1 MILAVRNVSREF
13 ILEGGLFGRPTIVHA
28 LRDVSFRMEEFETLG
43 IVGESGS
50 GKTTLAK
57 IVAGLV
63 EPTSGT
69 VTFDAQA
76 VGNFRKDV
84 QIIFQNPYASLNP
97 RMRIGDAVA
106 EPLVIHRMARGAAAR
121 KRVAE
126 LLDAVGIEAT
136 AVSRLPHQFSGGQR
150 QRICIARALACEPR
164 FLVLDEPVSSLD
176 LTIQLKLLELLV
188 RVRKEFRLT
197 CMFISH
203 NLGVIQFMADR
214 VMVMHDGMI
223 VESGTAREIFAHPK
237 EGYTKALLESA
248 RNA

>member
-1 MILAVRNVSREF
+1 MILDVRDVTREF
-13 ILEGGLFGRPTIVHA
+13 AIEGGLFGRPVVVAA
-28 LRDVSFRMEEFETLG
+28 LRGVSFRMEEFETLG

-69 VTFDAQA
+69 ITFDKR
-76 VGNFRKDV
+76 VIGNFRKDV

-106 EPLVIHRMARGAAAR
+106 EPLVIHRMARGAALR
-121 KRVAE
+121 KRVVA
-126 LLDAVGIEAT
+126 LLDAVGIEEA
-136 AVSRLPHQFSGGQR
+136 AFSRFPHQFSGGQR

-176 LTIQLKLLELLV
+176 LTIQLKLLELLAQV
-188 RVRKEFRLT
+188 KKEFKLT
-197 CMFISH
+197 FMFISH

-214 VMVMHDGMI
+214 VLVMHGGAV
-223 VESGTAREIFAHPK
+223 VEYGTAREIFACPK
-237 EGYTKALLESA
+237 EAYTKTLLESA